1 MKSLLLKGCLS
12 LTISMPMLAIAEN
25 PASPLSYIDH
35 LNSLTDYCGRVSY
48 SVLLPQAE
56 DPVTYDISL
65 QSTIVPD
72 DTLSPCR
79 YLIEWTPGRED
90 QGKGFAAYLD
100 GSHYRYRDNRLQ
112 EYHMSWDSIPFI
124 MGNGGVQCNA
134 QFVDVLPQFLGRELS
149 RLLTDSNFVYT
160 FAPDTL
166 YNGRKVAVIDG
177 KLMYHGYV
185 SKEATYILDPS
196 TLMPLAIE
204 LENNPGAISEQSVSI
219 RYDDNGIRP
228 FAISSEDDLMALYPE
243 VFEKY
248 RESNFR
254 IENLPGTQLPTF
266 TAPMP
271 GGERYA
277 YHRGDPFKS
286 PVVIALVDD
295 CGANTAPTLQAI
307 RDAAAQSPAQFDI
320 IIAFVTNDTERA
332 SDIAG
337 RCSPG
342 ETLLTGARTLARD
355 CGAGIFPTLIYVTR
369 DGHVKD
375 VNLGYNKDL
384 TNIVIQTATLN
395 F

>member
-1 MKSLLLKGCLS
+1 MKSLLNLLLS
-12 LTISMPMLAIAEN
+12 LAIASPVLAMAEN
-25 PASPLSYIDH
+25 PASPNTYIDH
-35 LNSLTDYCGRVSY
+35 LTGLTDYCGRVSY

-56 DPVTYDISL
+56 DPVTYDITL
-65 QSTIVPD
+65 QSTVVPG

-79 YLIEWTPGRED
+79 YLIEWIPGRED

-100 GSHYRYRDNRLQ
+100 GAHYRYRDNRLQ

-134 QFVDVLPQFLGRELS
+134 QFVDVLPQFLGRELG
-149 RLLTDSNFVYT
+149 RLVADSNFVYT

-185 SKEATYILDPS
+185 SKEATYILDPA

-228 FAISSEDDLMALYPE
+228 FTIDSEEDLMALYPE

-266 TAPMP
+266 TAPTP
-271 GGERYA
+271 AGERYA
-277 YHRGDPFKS
+277 YHRGDTFNS

-295 CGANTAPTLQAI
+295 SGANTPATLQAV
-307 RDAAAQSPAQFDI
+307 RDASAKSPAQFDI

-332 SDIAG
+332 TEIAG
-337 RCSPG
+337 RCLPG

-355 CGAGIFPTLIYVTR
+355 CGAGIFPTLIYVGR

-384 TNIVIQTATLN
+384 TNVVIQTATLN